1 MERAA
6 AGMSGGMSSVGEA
19 IQVLARHRDLA
30 WELTKRDLSQ
40 RYAGQWLRAFWV
52 VAHAL
57 LIMGVYVVVFT
68 FIFGARLQGA
78 GTLGRDYA
86 VYILSGLIPWI
97 AFQESMQKSCQAVTG
112 NASLVKQVV
121 FPIELLPVKG
131 VFASLL
137 TQLIGLAGLV
147 LYSLLRRGEV
157 SWIYGM
163 LPVLLVLQM
172 FAMVGVGYVLSSVSV
187 YFRDLKDIVQVFGGI
202 GVYLMPV
209 LYPPDWVPPVLQPLL
224 YLNPFSYMVWCY
236 QDVLYLGRFEHPW
249 AWLVFGML
257 SIGALSAGY
266 RLFRHL
272 KTWFGSA
279 L

>member
-1 MERAA
+1 MERVAD
-6 AGMSGGMSSVGEA
+6 MPRGGWPLGEA
-19 IQVLARHRDLA
+19 VQVLVRHRDLA

-40 RYAGQWLRAFWV
+40 RYAGQWLRTFWV

-68 FIFGARLQGA
+68 FIFGARFQGA
-78 GTLGRDYA
+78 GTAGPDYPL
-86 VYILSGLIPWI
+86 YILSGLIPWI
-97 AFQESMQKSCQAVTG
+97 AFQESMLKNCQAVTG

-131 VFASLL
+131 VFASVA
-137 TQLIGLAGLV
+137 TQLIGLAGLL
-147 LYSLLRRGEV
+147 LYSVIVRGDV
-157 SWIYGM
+157 PWIYGL
-163 LPVLLVLQM
+163 LPVLLLLQTS
-172 FAMVGVGYVLSSVSV
+172 AMVGAGYILAAVSV
-187 YFRDLKDIVQVFGGI
+187 YVRDLKDIVQVFGVI

-209 LYPPDWVPPVLQPLL
+209 LYQPAWVPPALQPLL

-236 QDVLYLGRFEHPW
+236 QDVLYHGRFEHPW
-249 AWLVFGML
+249 AWLVFGAASLGVL
-257 SIGALSAGY
+257 SVGY

>member
-1 MERAA
+1 MARAA
-6 AGMSGGMSSVGEA
+6 AEMSGGMSPVGEA
-19 IQVLARHRDLA
+19 MQVLARHRDLA

-40 RYAGQWLRAFWV
+40 RYAGQWLRTFWV

-57 LIMGVYVVVFT
+57 LIMAVYVVVFS
-68 FIFGARLQGA
+68 FIFGARLRGA
-78 GTLGRDYA
+78 GTSEGDYA

-97 AFQESMQKSCQAVTG
+97 AFQESMQKNCQAVTG

-131 VFASLL
+131 VFASLV

-147 LYSLLRRGEV
+147 FYSLFKREEF
-157 SWIYGM
+157 SWMYGM
-163 LPVLLVLQM
+163 LPVLLVLQT
-172 FAMVGVGYVLSSVSV
+172 FAMVGAGYILSSVSV
-187 YFRDLKDIVQVFGGI
+187 YFRDLKDIVQIFGGI

-249 AWLVFGML
+249 AWLAFGLL
-257 SIGALSAGY
+257 SVGALSAGY